1 MLYSTVLF
9 IHVISAVLS
18 IGPFFVLIPMLKKM
32 RISKNHDEMTAFVT
46 TFSLAIQVVKHAGHI
61 LILSGFYIL
70 WQGGYSI
77 TSPFIVMTFTLLI
90 ASLVFLARAFKPT
103 MRTFN
108 TPQYNKEYFVNNLR
122 KAVYIYTLLL
132 LIMLWFMVT
141 KPPIW

>member
-32 RISKNHDEMTAFVT
+32 RISENHDEMTAFVT

-61 LILSGFYIL
+61 LILSGLYIL
-70 WQGGYSI
+70 WQGGYPI
-77 TSPFIVMTFTLLI
+77 TSPFIVLTFTLLI
-90 ASLVFLARAFKPT
+90 ASIVFLARAFKPT

-108 TPQYNKEYFVNNLR
+108 TPQYNKEYFVNKLR

>member
-32 RISKNHDEMTAFVT
+32 RISENHDEMTAFVT
-46 TFSLAIQVVKHAGHI
+46 TFSLAIQVVKHSGHI
-61 LILSGFYIL
+61 LILSGIYVL
-70 WQGGYSI
+70 WRSGYSI
-77 TSPFIVMTFTLLI
+77 TSPFVVMTMALLI

-108 TPQYNKEYFVNNLR
+108 TPEYNKEYFVDKLT
-122 KAVYIYTLLL
+122 KAVYIYTVLL

-141 KPPIW
+141 KPQLW

>member
-18 IGPFFVLIPMLKKM
+18 IGPFFVLVPMLKKM
-32 RISKNHDEMTAFVT
+32 RFSENHDEMTAYVT

-61 LILSGFYIL
+61 LILSGLYIL

-77 TSPFIVMTFTLLI
+77 TSPFIMVTLALLI

-108 TPQYNKEYFVNNLR
+108 TPQYNKEYFVNKLT